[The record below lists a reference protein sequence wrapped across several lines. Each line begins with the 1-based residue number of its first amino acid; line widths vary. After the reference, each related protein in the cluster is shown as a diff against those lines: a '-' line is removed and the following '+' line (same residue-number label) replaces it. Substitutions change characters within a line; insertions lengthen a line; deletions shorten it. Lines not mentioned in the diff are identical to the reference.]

1 MLVRFQ
7 SRMVLILFFISWD
20 IQLVFVLFFP
30 EYIACSQTLRN
41 LHLLLLYGFGFCL
54 LILHSSSLYLTGSSI
69 SSIMIYAGFGDLLL
83 KGAVNLIWAWRKK
96 FKEGAKELSSTL
108 VGLDN
113 KENME
118 AVRAMRIE
126 MATIHAMVK
135 AINRKV
141 DLLLAGPTR
150 PVRPTLPLAPPPPLS
165 PKENGEA
172 VGEVNGGSDS
182 EVNGESDGEVNGGNG
197 GGE

>member
-1 MLVRFQ
+1 MG
-7 SRMVLILFFISWD
+7 
-20 IQLVFVLFFP
+20 P
-30 EYIACSQTLRN
+30 
-41 LHLLLLYGFGFCL
+41 
-54 LILHSSSLYLTGSSI
+54 SI
-69 SSIMIYAGFGDLLL
+69 SSIMIYVGFGDLLL
-83 KGAVNLIWAWRKK
+83 KGAANLIWAWKK
-96 FKEGAKELSSTL
+96 FTEGAKALSRTL

-126 MATIHAMVK
+126 MATMHKMVK

-150 PVRPTLPLAPPPPLS
+150 PVRPTLPLAPLPPLS

-172 VGEVNGGSDS
+172 VGEVNGGSD
-182 EVNGESDGEVNGGNG
+182 GEVKVRVTMK
-197 GGE
+197 